1 MPLIDFDPSAR
12 SRLNAV
18 LMSTIFLGMSTGA
31 AIASQVFTRFG
42 WSGVIVVGAVAA
54 SLALVVRLLPER
66 ARLGS

>member
-1 MPLIDFDPSAR
+1 VPLIDLDPSAW
-12 SRLNAV
+12 SRVNAV

-42 WSGVIVVGAVAA
+42 WFGVMVVGAVAA

-66 ARLGS
+66 ARLAS